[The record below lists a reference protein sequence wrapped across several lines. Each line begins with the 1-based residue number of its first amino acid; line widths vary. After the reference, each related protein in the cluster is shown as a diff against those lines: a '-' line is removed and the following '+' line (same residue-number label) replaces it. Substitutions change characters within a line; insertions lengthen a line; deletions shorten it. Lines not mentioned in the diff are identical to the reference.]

1 VNWLDILL
9 AILIA
14 GSFVTG
20 FMEGFAR
27 MSVGFVATIAAILC
41 GLWFYGP
48 VGTFFLPY
56 VSSRA
61 VASFIGFV
69 LVFLAVLA
77 LGALLGRL
85 LAWLFK
91 WVGLSWLDRL
101 LGGAFGAL
109 RGLLFAVVLVM
120 ALMAF
125 SSSPPPRSV
134 VRSRIAP
141 YVIEASRM
149 MTTLAPRELKDGFH
163 RSYEKVK
170 QLWSEALEK
179 GSRKQPVEGAGSL

>member
-9 AILIA
+9 AILIV
-14 GSFVTG
+14 GFFVGG
-20 FMEGFAR
+20 FFKGFAR
-27 MSVGFVATIAAILC
+27 MSVGIVSTLAAILC
-41 GLWFYGP
+41 GLWLYGS
-48 VGTFFLPY
+48 VGAFFVPH
-56 VSSRA
+56 VSSRV
-61 VASFIGFV
+61 VANFIGFV
-69 LVFLAVLA
+69 LVFCAVLA

-109 RGLLFAVVLVM
+109 RGLVLAVVLVM
-120 ALMAF
+120 VLMAF

-141 YVIEASRM
+141 YVIEASRVM
-149 MTTLAPRELKDGFH
+149 ISLAPRELKDGFH

-170 QLWSEALEK
+170 KTWAEAINK
-179 GSRKQPVEGAGSL
+179 TGSKKSVAEAESL